1 MTNIKLWIT
10 NHSAYLFTLCAIL
23 ICLPI
28 FIVKAGT
35 ISFKPYQYVKES
47 NEVYIES
54 YKYLSRKYKY
64 NVYHIRMESYL
75 IKSDDTYYEIIYY
88 SRGSKD
94 KMTRDRSPL
103 SWEDYSYNKPLYL
116 SIHPSELNSGKGKTM
131 DNAIRVYNY
140 GTESQNYFW
149 SDRHQRHN
157 AKEHFAHYDYFL
169 KTGRFKD
176 WAVNTYSTLF
186 FVLALF
192 FVFLP
197 EINKG
202 KSK

>member
-10 NHSAYLFTLCAIL
+10 NHSLHLAFLCCTLCA
-23 ICLPI
+23 LPPVI
-28 FIVKAGT
+28 TSLGST
-35 ISFKPYQYVKES
+35 YFKSYQYFTES

-54 YKYLSRKYKY
+54 YKYLSRKYRY

-94 KMTRDRSPL
+94 KMTSDRSPL

-157 AKEHFAHYDYFL
+157 AKNHFAHYDYFL
-169 KTGRFKD
+169 KTGRFED
-176 WAVNTYSTLF
+176 WVVDTYSTLF
-186 FVLALF
+186 LILALF
-192 FVFLP
+192 FGFLSG
-197 EINKG
+197 NG
-202 KSK
+202 RTS

>member
-10 NHSAYLFTLCAIL
+10 NHSLHLAFLCCTLCA
-23 ICLPI
+23 LPVVI
-28 FIVKAGT
+28 TSLGST
-35 ISFKPYQYVKES
+35 YFKSYQYFTES

-94 KMTRDRSPL
+94 KMTSDRSPL

-169 KTGRFKD
+169 KTGRFED
-176 WAVNTYSTLF
+176 WVVDTYSTLF
-186 FVLALF
+186 LILALF
-192 FVFLP
+192 FGFLSG
-197 EINKG
+197 NG
-202 KSK
+202 RTS

>member
-10 NHSAYLFTLCAIL
+10 NHSVHLFTLCAIL
-23 ICLPI
+23 IWLPP
-28 FIVKAGT
+28 VTTSLGST
-35 ISFKPYQYVKES
+35 YFKSYQYFTES

-54 YKYLSRKYKY
+54 YKYLSSKDRH
-64 NVYHIRMESYL
+64 NFYHINMESYL

-94 KMTRDRSPL
+94 KMTSDRSPL

-169 KTGRFKD
+169 KVGRFED
-176 WAVNTYSTLF
+176 WMGYTYGVF
-186 FVLALF
+186 FFILALF
-192 FVFLP
+192 FEFLP
-197 EINKG
+197 ETNKG
-202 KSK
+202 KPK

>member
-10 NHSAYLFTLCAIL
+10 NHSLHLAFLCCTLCA
-23 ICLPI
+23 LPPVI
-28 FIVKAGT
+28 TSLGST
-35 ISFKPYQYVKES
+35 YFKSYQYFTES

-54 YKYLSRKYKY
+54 YKYLSRKYRY

-94 KMTRDRSPL
+94 KMTSDRSPL

-157 AKEHFAHYDYFL
+157 AKNHFAHYDYFL
-169 KTGRFKD
+169 KTGRFED
-176 WAVNTYSTLF
+176 WVVDTYSTLLLI
-186 FVLALF
+186 LALF
-192 FVFLP
+192 FGFLSG
-197 EINKG
+197 NG
-202 KSK
+202 RTS